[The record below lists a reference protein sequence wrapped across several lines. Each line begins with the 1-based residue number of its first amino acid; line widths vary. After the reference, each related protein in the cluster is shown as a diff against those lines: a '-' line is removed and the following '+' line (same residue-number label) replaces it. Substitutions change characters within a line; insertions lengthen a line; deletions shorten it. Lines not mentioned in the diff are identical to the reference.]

1 MTQVLNV
8 LKSGDYS
15 TSLNREV
22 YDKVPINSIVLDVGC
37 WNGNLGARLIK
48 DKACT
53 VDGLDADSNQLV
65 RAKERGYRNTYLV
78 NLNSENP
85 DFTSIQGPY
94 DVIVFADVLEHLVNP
109 AEVLVGLKKKLK
121 PEGKIIVSLP
131 NVAFIL
137 NRLNLLLGKWNYTEF
152 GTLDKTH
159 LRFFTLESGL
169 SLVEKAGFQNAQ
181 VIPYNQFGILAK
193 LHLLTRLVPKMIAYQ
208 FLVVATN

>member
-22 YDKVPINSIVLDVGC
+22 YDRVPTNSIALDVGC

-48 DKACT
+48 EKDCT

-65 RAKERGYRNTYLV
+65 RAKERGYRNTFLV

-181 VIPYNQFGILAK
+181 VIPYNQFGILAQ
-193 LHLLTRLVPKMIAYQ
+193 LNLLTRLFPKMIAYQ